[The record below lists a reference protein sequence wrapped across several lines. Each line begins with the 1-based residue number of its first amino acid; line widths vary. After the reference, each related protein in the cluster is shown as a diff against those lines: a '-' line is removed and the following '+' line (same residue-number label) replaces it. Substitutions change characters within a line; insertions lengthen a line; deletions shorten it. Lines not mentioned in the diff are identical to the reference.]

1 MKNYVTCAAERKG
14 SQWEVICLDFD
25 IAIQGDSLEEAM
37 KEMDI
42 ALNDFLEYALTLP
55 KEEARMLLRRRAP
68 LSLRLYYSLR
78 FALMALMQKND
89 NDTSFIPFAPRVAM
103 P

>member
-1 MKNYVTCAAERKG
+1 MKSYVTCVAERKG
-14 SQWEVICLDFD
+14 GKWEVICLDFD
-25 IAIQGDSLEEAM
+25 IAIQGDSFEEVT

-42 ALNDFLEYALTLP
+42 ALNDFLEYVLTLP

-68 LSLRLYYSLR
+68 LSLRLYYSFR

-89 NDTSFIPFAPRVAM
+89 NDTSFIPFAPSVAM